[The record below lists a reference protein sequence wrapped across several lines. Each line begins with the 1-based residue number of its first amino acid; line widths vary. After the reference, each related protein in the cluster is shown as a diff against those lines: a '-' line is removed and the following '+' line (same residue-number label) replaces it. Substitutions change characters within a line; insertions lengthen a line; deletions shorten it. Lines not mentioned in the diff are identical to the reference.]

1 MLYLLLL
8 FDRVCKLNTGDP
20 LNPAEWRDRIHV
32 ADPIWL
38 EHKALTRMMDS
49 VLLDFLHYLLSNHIF
64 GFYSMTQLYLL
75 KKFFLLSSI
84 LNAGP
89 PTCHSLEF
97 VGSMVEGQR
106 LSFVASYSG
115 GYCIL
120 NNSFCN
126 NVVFH

>member
-1 MLYLLLL
+1 M
-8 FDRVCKLNTGDP
+8 
-20 LNPAEWRDRIHV
+20 
-32 ADPIWL
+32 
-38 EHKALTRMMDS
+38 MMDF
-49 VLLDFLHYLLSNHIF
+49 VLLDFLQYLLSNHILW
-64 GFYSMTQLYLL
+64 FYSLTHPYLL

-115 GYCIL
+115 GYYIL

-126 NVVFH
+126 KVVFH